1 MIRSIITLL
10 FSLGRKDGFG
20 AKNKKGALVP
30 RWDESACFRGA
41 THFQRPAG
49 WPSFCLLL
57 REGDRARLR
66 ARWWDCL
73 RPLLAVGRLQ
83 PKASL
88 SVRRC
93 WGLLMTRRG
102 GERNNSIPQW
112 GKSQPFSPVFA
123 EKRGGISRT
132 RPAASPVILSAAK
145 DPSPRPFKQQKAM
158 GQCVVWRAGSSRPT
172 QREAVI
178 SISSV
183 KHIVRSLLI
192 RHLLRKCHLPPGE
205 G

>member
-1 MIRSIITLL
+1 M
-10 FSLGRKDGFG
+10 
-20 AKNKKGALVP
+20 AQNKKGALVP
-30 RWDESACFRGA
+30 QWDESACFRGA

-49 WPSFCLLL
+49 RPSFCLLL

-83 PKASL
+83 PVASL

-123 EKRGGISRT
+123 EKRGGASRT
-132 RPAASPVILSAAK
+132 RPAASRVILSAAK
-145 DPSPRPFKQQKAM
+145 DPLFPVFYVRPGSGETDSSASPQNDERGGRCRSATGHRAAGL
-158 GQCVVWRAGSSRPT
+158 GQGRMAS
-172 QREAVI
+172 A
-178 SISSV
+178 
-183 KHIVRSLLI
+183 
-192 RHLLRKCHLPPGE
+192 RKTLPPTG
-205 G
+205 GKVLQCAHWSG

>member
-30 RWDESACFRGA
+30 QWDESACFRGA

-49 WPSFCLLL
+49 RPSFCLLL

-83 PKASL
+83 PVASL

-93 WGLLMTRRG
+93 WGVLMSRRG
-102 GERNNSIPQW
+102 GERNNIIPRR
-112 GKSQPFSPVFA
+112 GNCQPFSPYFCGAERCKDEENGFFA
-123 EKRGGISRT
+123 VVQEDKNGMPTRGYPGSCT
-132 RPAASPVILSAAK
+132 LHKEEPRPNPVILR
-145 DPSPRPFKQQKAM
+145 PLGRRIRIPRPFA
-158 GQCVVWRAGSSRPT
+158 
-172 QREAVI
+172 
-178 SISSV
+178 
-183 KHIVRSLLI
+183 
-192 RHLLRKCHLPPGE
+192 
-205 G
+205 

>member
-30 RWDESACFRGA
+30 QWDESACFRGA

-49 WPSFCLLL
+49 RPSFCLLL

-83 PKASL
+83 PVASL

-123 EKRGGISRT
+123 EKRRVIQVRPPASLPLDGGAVRQSRT
-132 RPAASPVILSAAK
+132 EGVNGAGNHVSLS
-145 DPSPRPFKQQKAM
+145 SF
-158 GQCVVWRAGSSRPT
+158 
-172 QREAVI
+172 
-178 SISSV
+178 
-183 KHIVRSLLI
+183 
-192 RHLLRKCHLPPGE
+192 
-205 G
+205 